1 VRRGLFTLDR
11 RDACLSL
18 VSAAASLG
26 AMPGFAQSGGDRM
39 SRPLIANLITGSPNR
54 NHDYD
59 FFRIRLNQAMYDAY
73 GIKAD
78 CYNDYEDSA
87 AILGCDM
94 LVTYTSQVLV
104 SDKASAAL
112 QSYLE
117 RGGRWFAL
125 HSTNSVAGNQVLPK
139 ILGTRFLSHPPY
151 QTFHV
156 NVTKP
161 ADPLLEGIE
170 SFDVDDE
177 LYCMEDVTGDI
188 EVLLHTRWGGEAFGN
203 MTFAVEDRPMMYKRK
218 VGDGG
223 ILYLALGHA
232 NRPYDKPRPEYPDQ
246 PDHRGPWDMPVYKT
260 LIQRGI
266 EWAAGRR
273 PF

>member
-1 VRRGLFTLDR
+1 
-11 RDACLSL
+11 
-18 VSAAASLG
+18 
-26 AMPGFAQSGGDRM
+26 M

-59 FFRIRLNQAMYDAY
+59 FFRIRLNTALYDAY

-78 CYNDYEDSA
+78 CFQNYEDSA
-87 AILGCDM
+87 AILGGDM
-94 LVTYTSQVLV
+94 LVTYTSQVPV
-104 SDKASAAL
+104 SEEASTAL
-112 QSYLE
+112 RRWLE
-117 RGGRWFAL
+117 EGGRWFAL
-125 HSTNSVAGNQVLPK
+125 HSSNSVAGNPVMPR

-151 QTFHV
+151 QKFHV

-161 ADPLLEGIE
+161 GDPLLEGVQP
-170 SFDVDDE
+170 FDVEDE
-177 LYCMEDVTGDI
+177 LYCMENVTGDI

-203 MTFAVEDRPMMYKRK
+203 MTFPVEDRPMMYKRK

-246 PDHRGPWDMPVYKT
+246 PDHRGPWEMPVYKT

-266 EWAAGRR
+266 EWAAKRR

>member
-1 VRRGLFTLDR
+1 M
-11 RDACLSL
+11 
-18 VSAAASLG
+18 AAALG
-26 AMPGFAQSGGDRM
+26 AAPALAQSKALAM
-39 SRPLIANLITGSPNR
+39 STPQIAALITGSPNR

-59 FFRIRLNQAMYDAY
+59 FFRIRLNQALYDAY

-78 CYNDYEDSA
+78 CYNDYEDAA

-94 LVTYTSQVLV
+94 LVTYTSQVVV
-104 SDKASAAL
+104 SETASSAL
-112 QSYLE
+112 RHYLE
-117 RGGRWFAL
+117 QGGRWFAL
-125 HSTNSVAGNQVLPK
+125 HSTNSVAGNQVLPQ

-151 QTFHV
+151 QRFPV
-156 NVTKP
+156 KVTKP
-161 ADPLLEGIE
+161 SDPLLEGIADFE
-170 SFDVDDE
+170 VEDE
-177 LYCMEDVTGDI
+177 LYCMETVTSDI
-188 EVLLHTRWGGEAFGN
+188 EVLLHTRWGGEGFGN
-203 MTFAVEDRPMMYKRK
+203 MHFDIADRPLMYKRK

-246 PDHRGPWDMPVYKT
+246 PDHRGPWELPVYKM

-266 EWAAGRR
+266 EWVAKRR